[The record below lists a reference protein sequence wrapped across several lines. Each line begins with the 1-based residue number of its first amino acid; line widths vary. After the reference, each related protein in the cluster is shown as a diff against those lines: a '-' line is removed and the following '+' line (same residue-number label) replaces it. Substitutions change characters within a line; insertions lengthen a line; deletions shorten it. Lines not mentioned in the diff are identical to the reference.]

1 MNFVL
6 HFLVLC
12 IKFTCIILV
21 MQIVF
26 GSRTRWKQRGWI
38 FRIVI
43 CMCVL
48 LIETWME
55 YVAMTNN
62 VEDISPILHLLSA
75 WLVLNLKPLDCTR
88 KTILAYLLVEAF
100 GTVIALASSNCFAIR
115 IDSFYENPLIDM
127 INIATECVLLALI
140 SYLLR
145 KNRKTVTITIPTFIF
160 ALLVELLV
168 VLQIAFVTYVLGNGV
183 RNNVR
188 VENTYVI
195 IVMLGSS
202 FCMALYFLYIHK
214 SEQIRDLQKQQ
225 IAIYRREQELTKNYY
240 TRLYEKNEQTRA
252 RQHDMHHML
261 QTVEAMM
268 KEGEYEKT
276 LAFIQ
281 KWKKSEGTK
290 NKIIYSQNRIV
301 DAVIDGVLGAELERN
316 EITLNYSGKI
326 PQQIGI
332 DDLDLCLLISNLL
345 ENAKEAVQKL
355 DTGER
360 QIGLKIG
367 RKESL
372 ICINI
377 RNPYTQGGECVKEEG
392 WHGYG
397 LKNVK
402 EIVEKYDGEIQV
414 QDINNIFTVS
424 IILESTQNE

>member
-12 IKFTCIILV
+12 IKFTCIVLV

-43 CMCVL
+43 CACVL
-48 LIETWME
+48 LIETWLE
-55 YVAMTNN
+55 YVAMTYN
-62 VEDISPILHLLSA
+62 EADISPILHLFCA
-75 WLVLNLKPLDCTR
+75 CLVMDLKTADCTR
-88 KTILAYLLVEAF
+88 KTILAYLLVETL
-100 GTVIALASSNCFAIR
+100 GVVIALVGFNCFAIR
-115 IDSFYENPLIDM
+115 IDSFYENPSLDM
-127 INIATECVLLALI
+127 INIAVECVLLALI
-140 SYLLR
+140 AYLLR
-145 KNRKTVTITIPTFIF
+145 ENRKTVTVTIPAFIF

-168 VLQIAFVTYVLGNGV
+168 ALQIAFVTYVLGDGV

-188 VENTYVI
+188 AENTYVI

-301 DAVIDGVLGAELERN
+301 DAVIDGVLGSELEQN
-316 EITLNYSGKI
+316 EITLNYNGKI

-355 DTGER
+355 DMDRKE
-360 QIGLKIG
+360 IGLKIG

-372 ICINI
+372 ICIDI
-377 RNPYTQGGECVKEEG
+377 RNPYTQGGECTKEEG

-402 EIVEKYDGEIQV
+402 EIVEKYDGEIEV
-414 QDINNIFTVS
+414 QDENNIFTVS
-424 IILESTQNE
+424 IILESAQNE